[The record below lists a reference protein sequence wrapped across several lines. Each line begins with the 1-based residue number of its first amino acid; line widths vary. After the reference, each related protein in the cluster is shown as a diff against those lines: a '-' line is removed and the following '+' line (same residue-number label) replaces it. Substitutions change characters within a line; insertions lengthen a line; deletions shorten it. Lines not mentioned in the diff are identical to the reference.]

1 MWGDSTVCF
10 VYIQGDWSNIP
21 SRPTYPAET
30 AATLGRQSRDFQS
43 RLEAAGASRGFS
55 KGERKKKREGKN
67 SAAAVHTTLG
77 QDPRVE
83 FLKGLLFWIEEKSG
97 IEGRNG

>member
-1 MWGDSTVCF
+1 MTAKCASFTFRGTGAIF
-10 VYIQGDWSNIP
+10 P
-21 SRPTYPAET
+21 RPTYPAET
-30 AATLGRQSRDFQS
+30 AATLGRQSRAFLS
-43 RLEAAGASRGFS
+43 RLEATGASGGFS
-55 KGERKKKREGKN
+55 KGEREKKKEKEKKFR
-67 SAAAVHTTLG
+67 AAVRTTLG